1 MRAGK
6 KMTPAMKLA
15 LLRVEQ
21 AMKKR
26 EQAQRVWDEACLE
39 LAEARARLM
48 ELEEKA

>member
-1 MRAGK
+1 MKTG

-26 EQAQRVWDEACLE
+26 EQAQRVWDEACME
-39 LAEARARLM
+39 LAEARAKLD
-48 ELEEKA
+48 ELEDKA

>member
-1 MRAGK
+1 MKTGK

-21 AMKKR
+21 ALKKR

-39 LAEARARLM
+39 LAEARTRLA
-48 ELEEKA
+48 ELGVDE